1 MRLIDA
7 GMMSVCA
14 RLRGREVTREEA
26 LGVHSPEAWQ
36 ALEAATAD
44 KESPAAKEAS
54 AARTA
59 AGCVL
64 EMAMAVVKGDLKNG
78 VALVRP
84 CGRRVGRDLAPY
96 VFLMYSEFQL
106 DVASFVLSSWV
117 LLRLLQQPCPVL
129 PLTHHHGCDGSL
141 C

>member
-1 MRLIDA
+1 MLLTACLCCDFVQIWMRLIDA
-7 GMMSVCA
+7 GMMTVCA
-14 RLRGREVTREEA
+14 RLRGREVTREET
-26 LGVHSPEAWQ
+26 LGVHSPDAWQ
-36 ALEAATAD
+36 TLEAATAD

-84 CGRRVGRDLAPY
+84 CGRRVGRDLTPY
-96 VFLMYSEFQL
+96 VFCC
-106 DVASFVLSSWV
+106 
-117 LLRLLQQPCPVL
+117 LLRLCSWLWFPPVFS
-129 PLTHHHGCDGSL
+129 PSGRHCFF